1 MFPSFATSDL
11 CISTQGHLSNVRSEA
26 TNLIPSST
34 VSGNRICKKAM
45 DKNNLKSSI
54 VEYTSLHYDI
64 KLVIVMYPWEIL
76 TYKNNKKSPT

>member
-1 MFPSFATSDL
+1 MT
-11 CISTQGHLSNVRSEA
+11 

-34 VSGNRICKKAM
+34 VSGNRIRKKAM